1 MGVNA
6 NDNSL
11 REAVNDEAALWH
23 ARLDSG
29 TADEREFEAWRNADP
44 RHAAAFARIAATA
57 DALDTLKGLDQ
68 ADDPD
73 IAPKPVKN
81 RRQFL
86 IWTAGFV
93 TLAGSLSFWAVTNSR
108 AQASTSVGG
117 RKSIALP
124 DGSQLT
130 LNTDSKASWKFD
142 EKRRRIWLERG
153 EIGVVIAPEKQP
165 CFIYA
170 GSGVVSLTQ
179 GDLNARLRDK
189 ILDLIMLK
197 GDCLISKADRKAERV
212 TAGEAALAGPTD
224 THVRSVSASDIQFTS
239 GWRQGELVFDGQ
251 TLGVAVEEYN
261 RYLTNKIVI
270 ADPELASVRL
280 GGRFTTH
287 DPKDFLASLQ
297 SSFGV
302 HVSQGDNGSVL
313 LTR

>member
-6 NDNSL
+6 NDNSS
-11 REAVNDEAALWH
+11 RQAVNDEAALWH

-44 RHAAAFARIAATA
+44 LHAAAFARIAATA
-57 DALDTLKGLDQ
+57 DALDSLKGIDLG
-68 ADDPD
+68 DDPD
-73 IAPKPVKN
+73 IAQPPRQN

-86 IWTAGFV
+86 VWAAGFV
-93 TLAGSLSFWAVTNSR
+93 GLAGSLSFWTLTNSR
-108 AQASTSVGG
+108 AQASTSIGG
-117 RKSIALP
+117 RKSISLP
-124 DGSQLT
+124 DGSQMT

-142 EKRRRIWLERG
+142 TKGRSIWLERG
-153 EIGVVIAPEKQP
+153 EIGVVVMPDKLP

-170 GSGVVSLTQ
+170 GSGIVSLTQ
-179 GDLNARLRDK
+179 GDLNARLRGK
-189 ILDLIMLK
+189 TLDLTVLK
-197 GDCLISKADRKAERV
+197 GDCLISKADRKPEKVA
-212 TAGEAALAGPTD
+212 TGEAALAGPAD
-224 THVRSVSASDIQFTS
+224 THIRPVSASDIQFTS
-239 GWRQGELVFDGQ
+239 GWRQGALVFDGQ

-261 RYLTNKIVI
+261 RYLKDKIVI

-297 SSFGV
+297 SSFGI
-302 HVSQGDNGSVL
+302 HVSQGDSGSVL